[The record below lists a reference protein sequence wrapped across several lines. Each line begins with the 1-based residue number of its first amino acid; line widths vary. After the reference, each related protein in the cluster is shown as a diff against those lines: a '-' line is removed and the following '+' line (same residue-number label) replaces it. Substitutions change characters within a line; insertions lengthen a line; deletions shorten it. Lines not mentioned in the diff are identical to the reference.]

1 MRKNKMTEKELEQL
15 REKYRLTKGKV
26 FNLLLQDIQEEISDN
41 IQTINNNLPSVKKGV
56 NLIAG
61 EDLVLKG
68 RNQGLMFLSEL
79 DDFYKRL
86 IDEEEELRRKQTK

>member
-1 MRKNKMTEKELEQL
+1 M
-15 REKYRLTKGKV
+15 
-26 FNLLLQDIQEEISDN
+26 QDIQEEISDN